1 MTYATL
7 TDLTTRFGAAELTQ
21 LTDRLGGV
29 QIDTAV
35 IDQALNDASAVID
48 GYLAGRYALPL
59 SPVPSILISY
69 ACDLARER
77 LWKDAASELI
87 VKRGDDARK
96 FLALA
101 AAGKVTLGIQP
112 DPAAAPGADA
122 VQMAPVRERTWAR

>member
-1 MTYATL
+1 MAYATL
-7 TDLTTRFGAAELTQ
+7 ADLIARFGETELIE
-21 LTDRLGGV
+21 LSDRLGAG
-29 QIDTAV
+29 QIDPTV
-35 IDQALNDASAVID
+35 IDQALSDAAGVID
-48 GYLAGRYALPL
+48 GHLAGRYALPL
-59 SPVPSILISY
+59 APVPSILLGY

-96 FLALA
+96 FLVMV

-112 DPAAAPGADA
+112 DPAAAPGGDA